1 MSRRRV
7 VVTGLGATTP
17 IGGDVTTSW
26 SALLAGTSGVRNLTE
41 EWAQSLP
48 VHFAARVAVEPAE
61 QMERVELRRLDR
73 SEQFA
78 LIASREAWKDA
89 GSPEIDKER
98 LGVVIASGIGGVT
111 TLLDQYDILR
121 EKGAR
126 LVSPHTVPML
136 MPNGP
141 AANVGLELQARA
153 GVHTPV
159 SACASGAEAIGYA
172 LEMIRNDRADIV
184 VSGGVEAAIH
194 AMPMSGFAAM
204 KALSTRNDEPQRAS
218 RPYDLNRD
226 GFVLGEGGGIL
237 VLEEYEHA
245 LARGAKIYCEIA
257 GQGLTS
263 DGYHIA
269 APDPDGV
276 GVQRAVKFA
285 LRDSG
290 LTTKDIVHLN
300 AHATSTPAG
309 DVAEAIGYAL
319 EMIRNDRADIV
330 VGGGVE
336 AAIHAMPM
344 SGFAA
349 MKALSTRNDEPAR
362 ASRPYDLNRDGFVL
376 GEGGGILVLEEYEH
390 AVARGAKIYCEI
402 AGQGLTSD
410 GYHIAAPDPD
420 GAGVQRAVKFALRDS
435 GLTTKDIVHLN
446 AHATSTPAGDV
457 AEANALRAALGA
469 DADHV
474 AVSAT
479 KSMTGHLLGGAGAI
493 ESVFIVKTLQDRLAP
508 PTINIDDLDPA
519 VTVDVVRDKPRAL
532 PAGDIAALNDSFGFG
547 GHNVVLVFKS
557 I

>member
-17 IGGDVTTSW
+17 LGGDVTTTW
-26 SALLAGTSGVRNLTE
+26 SALLAGTSGVRTLTE
-41 EWAQSLP
+41 DWAQTIP
-48 VHFAARVAVEPAE
+48 VHFAARVMVEPSE
-61 QMERVELRRLDR
+61 QMERVEMRRLDR

-89 GSPEIDKER
+89 GSPDIDRER

-111 TLLDQYDILR
+111 TMLDQYDILR

-126 LVSPHTVPML
+126 FVSPHTVPML

-194 AMPMSGFAAM
+194 VMPMSGFAAM
-204 KALSTRNDEPQRAS
+204 KALSTRND
-218 RPYDLNRD
+218 D
-226 GFVLGEGGGIL
+226 
-237 VLEEYEHA
+237 
-245 LARGAKIYCEIA
+245 
-257 GQGLTS
+257 
-263 DGYHIA
+263 
-269 APDPDGV
+269 
-276 GVQRAVKFA
+276 
-285 LRDSG
+285 
-290 LTTKDIVHLN
+290 
-300 AHATSTPAG
+300 
-309 DVAEAIGYAL
+309 
-319 EMIRNDRADIV
+319 
-330 VGGGVE
+330 
-336 AAIHAMPM
+336 
-344 SGFAA
+344 
-349 MKALSTRNDEPAR
+349 PAR

-376 GEGGGILVLEEYEH
+376 GEGGGILILEEYGH
-390 AVARGAKIYCEI
+390 AKARGAKIYCEI
-402 AGQGLTSD
+402 AGQGLSSD

-420 GAGVQRAVKFALRDS
+420 GAGVQRALKFALRDAD
-435 GLTTKDIVHLN
+435 LTTRDIVHLN
-446 AHATSTPAGDV
+446 AHATSTPAGDI

-479 KSMTGHLLGGAGAI
+479 NSMTGHLLGGAGAI

-508 PTINIDDLDPA
+508 PTINIDNLDPA

-557 I
+557 L

>member
-1 MSRRRV
+1 MSRRV
-7 VVTGLGATTP
+7 VVTGLGATSP
-17 IGGDVTTSW
+17 LGGDVATSW
-26 SALLAGTSGVRNLTE
+26 SALLAGTSGVRLLTE
-41 EWAQSLP
+41 DWAQTIP
-48 VHFAARVAVEPAE
+48 VHFAARVAVEPSE

-78 LIASREAWKDA
+78 VIASREAWKDA
-89 GSPEIDKER
+89 GAPEMDTER

-141 AANVGLELQARA
+141 AANVGLELQAKA

-172 LEMIRNDRADIV
+172 FEMIAHNRADVV

-204 KALSTRNDEPQRAS
+204 KALSTRND
-218 RPYDLNRD
+218 
-226 GFVLGEGGGIL
+226 
-237 VLEEYEHA
+237 
-245 LARGAKIYCEIA
+245 
-257 GQGLTS
+257 
-263 DGYHIA
+263 
-269 APDPDGV
+269 DP
-276 GVQRAVKFA
+276 
-285 LRDSG
+285 L
-290 LTTKDIVHLN
+290 
-300 AHATSTPAG
+300 
-309 DVAEAIGYAL
+309 
-319 EMIRNDRADIV
+319 
-330 VGGGVE
+330 
-336 AAIHAMPM
+336 
-344 SGFAA
+344 
-349 MKALSTRNDEPAR
+349 R

-390 AVARGAKIYCEI
+390 AVARGARIYCEI

-420 GAGVQRAVKFALRDS
+420 GAGVQRALKFALRQAEIS
-435 GLTTKDIVHLN
+435 TKDIVHLN

-479 KSMTGHLLGGAGAI
+479 KSMTGHLLGGAGAL
-493 ESVFIVKTLQDRLAP
+493 ESVFIVKSLQDRLAP

-519 VTVDVVRDKPRAL
+519 VTIDVVRDKPRAL

>member
-1 MSRRRV
+1 MSARRV

-17 IGGDVTTSW
+17 LGGDVTTTW
-26 SALLAGTSGVRNLTE
+26 SALLAGTSGVRLLTE
-41 EWAQSLP
+41 EWAQTIP
-48 VHFAARVAVEPAE
+48 VHFAARVAVEPSE
-61 QMERVELRRLDR
+61 QMERVEMRRLDR

-78 LIASREAWKDA
+78 VIASREAWKDA
-89 GSPEIDKER
+89 GSPEMDKER

-141 AANVGLELQARA
+141 AANVGLELQAKA

-172 LEMIRNDRADIV
+172 LDMIRNNRADVV

-204 KALSTRNDEPQRAS
+204 KALSTRND
-218 RPYDLNRD
+218 D
-226 GFVLGEGGGIL
+226 
-237 VLEEYEHA
+237 
-245 LARGAKIYCEIA
+245 
-257 GQGLTS
+257 
-263 DGYHIA
+263 
-269 APDPDGV
+269 
-276 GVQRAVKFA
+276 
-285 LRDSG
+285 
-290 LTTKDIVHLN
+290 
-300 AHATSTPAG
+300 
-309 DVAEAIGYAL
+309 
-319 EMIRNDRADIV
+319 
-330 VGGGVE
+330 
-336 AAIHAMPM
+336 
-344 SGFAA
+344 
-349 MKALSTRNDEPAR
+349 PAR

-376 GEGGGILVLEEYEH
+376 GEGGGVLVLEEYEH
-390 AVARGAKIYCEI
+390 ARARGARIYCEVV
-402 AGQGLTSD
+402 GQGLTSD

-420 GAGVQRAVKFALRDS
+420 GGGVQRAIKFALRDA
-435 GLTTKDIVHLN
+435 GLSTKDIVHLN

-457 AEANALRAALGA
+457 AEANALRAALGD

-493 ESVFIVKTLQDRLAP
+493 ESVFIVKSLLDRLAP

-519 VTVDVVRDKPRAL
+519 VTIDVVRDKPRAL

-547 GHNVVLVFKS
+547 GHNVVLIFKS

>member
-1 MSRRRV
+1 MSVRRV

-17 IGGDVTTSW
+17 LGGNVSDSW
-26 SALLAGTSGVRNLTE
+26 TALLAGTSGVRLLTE
-41 EWAQSLP
+41 DWAQTIP
-48 VHFAARVAVEPAE
+48 VHFAARVAVEPSE
-61 QMERVELRRLDR
+61 QMERVEIRRLDR

-78 LIASREAWKDA
+78 LVASREAWKDA
-89 GSPEIDKER
+89 GAPEMDKER

-121 EKGAR
+121 EKGPR

-141 AANVGLELQARA
+141 AANVGLELAAKA

-172 LEMIRNDRADIV
+172 FDMIRNNRADVV
-184 VSGGVEAAIH
+184 VSGGVEAAVH
-194 AMPMSGFAAM
+194 ALPMSAFAAM
-204 KALSTRNDEPQRAS
+204 KALSTRND
-218 RPYDLNRD
+218 D
-226 GFVLGEGGGIL
+226 
-237 VLEEYEHA
+237 
-245 LARGAKIYCEIA
+245 
-257 GQGLTS
+257 
-263 DGYHIA
+263 
-269 APDPDGV
+269 
-276 GVQRAVKFA
+276 
-285 LRDSG
+285 
-290 LTTKDIVHLN
+290 
-300 AHATSTPAG
+300 
-309 DVAEAIGYAL
+309 
-319 EMIRNDRADIV
+319 
-330 VGGGVE
+330 
-336 AAIHAMPM
+336 
-344 SGFAA
+344 
-349 MKALSTRNDEPAR
+349 PAR

-376 GEGGGILVLEEYEH
+376 GEGGGVLVLEEYEH
-390 AVARGAKIYCEI
+390 ARARGAHIYCEI
-402 AGQGLTSD
+402 VGQGLTSD

-420 GAGVQRAVKFALRDS
+420 GAGVQRALKFALRDA
-435 GLTTKDIVHLN
+435 GLSTKDIVHLN

-532 PAGDIAALNDSFGFG
+532 PSGDIAALNDSFGFG

-557 I
+557 L